1 MANISTV
8 QGLAEL
14 IKGDFSYASKYEVEI
29 TFPGSLN
36 FRQGIREMT
45 LRCDTISIPGRNLRT
60 VGDFNVYGPP
70 IEVVQGQTFGEIS
83 TSFYASSD
91 MRERRIMEDWQDAVV
106 DPNTFDLNYYDEYV
120 GSLKVFLLDKKET
133 KVYGIELREVYPKS
147 IDVIALGHASSN
159 TINKVGVS
167 FQYRYWKRLDI
178 GSTVGL

>member
-1 MANISTV
+1 MAQTTTV
-8 QGLAEL
+8 QGLASL
-14 IKGDFSYASKYEVEI
+14 MRGDFSYASKYEVEI

-45 LRCDTISIPGRNLRT
+45 LRCDTVSIPGRNLRT

-83 TSFYASSD
+83 TSFYLSSD
-91 MRERRIMEDWQDAVV
+91 MRERRIMEDWQDSVV

-120 GSLKVFLLDKKET
+120 GQLKVFLLDKEER
-133 KVYGIELREVYPKS
+133 KVYGVELREAYPKS

-159 TINKVGVS
+159 TINKLGVS